1 MVYQTNGTCAKEI
14 RLDVE
19 NGVIRSVEFVLGCPG
34 FTQALSRVLVGM
46 RVEDAIARLDDI
58 QCLDKGTSC
67 PDQLAQALKEYRN
80 QTVKAQAG
88 LDILAKTVLYYYQ
101 LLVVV

>member
-1 MVYQTNGTCAKEI
+1 MVYQTKGTCSKEI

-34 FTQALSRVLVGM
+34 FTQALSRVLAGM
-46 RVEDAIARLDDI
+46 RVEDAIARLEDI

-67 PDQLAQALKEYRN
+67 PDQLAQALKQYRN
-80 QTVKAQAG
+80 PTAEAQTVQNEF
-88 LDILAKTVLYYYQ
+88 
-101 LLVVV
+101 

>member
-1 MVYQTNGTCAKEI
+1 MVYQTKGTCSKEI

-34 FTQALSRVLVGM
+34 FTQALSRILAGM
-46 RVEDAIARLDDI
+46 RVEDAIARLDGI

-67 PDQLAQALKEYRN
+67 PDQLAKALKQYRN
-80 QTVKAQAG
+80 QMAETPAVQKES
-88 LDILAKTVLYYYQ
+88 
-101 LLVVV
+101 

>member
-1 MVYQTNGTCAKEI
+1 MVYQTKGTCSKEI

-34 FTQALSRVLVGM
+34 FTQALSRILAGM
-46 RVEDAIARLDDI
+46 RVEDAIARLDGI

-67 PDQLAQALKEYRN
+67 PDQLAQALKQYRN
-80 QTVKAQAG
+80 QMAETPAVQKES
-88 LDILAKTVLYYYQ
+88 
-101 LLVVV
+101 

>member
-1 MVYQTNGTCAKEI
+1 MVYHTNGTCSKEI

-19 NGVIRSVEFVLGCPG
+19 NGIIRSVEFVLGCPG

-46 RVEDAIARLDDI
+46 RVEDAIARLDGI

-67 PDQLAQALKEYRN
+67 PDQLAQALKQCRKQTAEA
-80 QTVKAQAG
+80 QTVPNES
-88 LDILAKTVLYYYQ
+88 
-101 LLVVV
+101 

>member
-1 MVYQTNGTCAKEI
+1 MVYQTKGTCAKEI
-14 RLDVE
+14 RLDIE

-46 RVEDAIARLDDI
+46 RIEDAIARLDGI

-67 PDQLAQALKEYRN
+67 PDQLAQALKEYGN
-80 QTVKAQAG
+80 Q
-88 LDILAKTVLYYYQ
+88 
-101 LLVVV
+101 LVNQPLG

>member
-1 MVYQTNGTCAKEI
+1 MIYQTKGTCSKEI
-14 RLDVE
+14 RLDVQ

-46 RVEDAIARLDDI
+46 QVEDAIARLDGI

-67 PDQLAQALKEYRN
+67 PDQLAQALKLCMS
-80 QTVKAQAG
+80 QTAQAPAG
-88 LDILAKTVLYYYQ
+88 SSEA
-101 LLVVV
+101 